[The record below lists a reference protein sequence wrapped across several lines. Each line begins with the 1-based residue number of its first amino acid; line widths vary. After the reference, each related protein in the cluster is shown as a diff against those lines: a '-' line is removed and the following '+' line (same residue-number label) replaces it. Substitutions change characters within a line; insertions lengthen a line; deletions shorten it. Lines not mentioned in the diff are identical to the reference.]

1 MDSPEGIRDSPE
13 GIPLK
18 NSPEGIEERNVVAKK
33 QPRGHHYGSTIP
45 RDLETYLRAQTSYRL
60 TRGQKST
67 L

>member
-1 MDSPEGIRDSPE
+1 M
-13 GIPLK
+13 
-18 NSPEGIEERNVVAKK
+18 VAKK

-67 L
+67 LYSRARGDLNFDQTCS